1 MTSEEVL
8 KTNTTPVQATSN
20 PQANV
25 EQVQPNAINIPLQI
39 QPIIAQPAQ
48 TEQVQ
53 NLQTNV
59 NSNMQQFQ
67 TNQPAPTPMAAQPK
81 VNNYNYD
88 FSNYQGS
95 ASNTGFNP
103 IVIDTNSM
111 NTEYKSQYAS
121 AINQLANQIL
131 NMRFSYNPNEDDL
144 LKQAAKYTT
153 QNTFEGMNA
162 KGILNSSLTAERV
175 TKVVGELIPT
185 YEKMAREE
193 FESNFN
199 MLMNT
204 AQFIMNLDDSQY
216 QKWQNDREMQWA
228 KQEAEYNKKQ
238 NAIKNAWERVDELGY
253 VDNEASIIL
262 GVPVGTLSKS
272 AREAKEEREYE
283 LKVWYE
289 KLEAQQKAEKEL
301 LALKNDLEKNMYDYQ
316 YQKELEANANATTT
330 ISMDTYDE
338 IIKNR
343 FATKDDLS
351 GQYVVTDDNK
361 SSLEQYLSSEVSAG
375 RMTQYDAKI
384 LIDKYAVSTEI
395 LNYPSTMSDTAK
407 NWINSMRQ
415 IEKSKNRTSSAEEVE
430 IGLTTA
436 LKSGLLDN
444 KDVKDIL
451 IALGYE
457 EG

>member
-25 EQVQPNAINIPLQI
+25 KQVQPNAISIPLQI

-53 NLQTNV
+53 NLATNV
-59 NSNMQQFQ
+59 NSNMQQFK
-67 TNQPAPTPMAAQPK
+67 TNQTAPIPVATQPK

-88 FSNYQGS
+88 FSNYQGN
-95 ASNTGFNP
+95 ASNVSQFNP
-103 IVIDTNSM
+103 IVIDTNNV

-131 NMRFSYNPNEDDL
+131 NMRFSYNPSEDDL
-144 LKQAAKYTT
+144 LRQAAKYTT

-301 LALKNDLEKNMYDYQ
+301 LALKNDLEKDMYDYQ
-316 YQKELEANANATTT
+316 YQKELEAKANTTTT
-330 ISMDTYDE
+330 ISMDTYDD

-343 FATKDDLS
+343 FAVKDDLS
-351 GQYVVTDDNK
+351 GQYVVTDDNMA
-361 SSLEQYLSSEVSAG
+361 SLQQYLANEVKSG

-384 LIDKYAVSTEI
+384 LTDKYGVSIPVTSILNKGEITPEQILKNFTIIQGANVTNPIKDNISGKRFASIDKLLEYYGYAS
-395 LNYPSTMSDTAK
+395 
-407 NWINSMRQ
+407 
-415 IEKSKNRTSSAEEVE
+415 VE
-430 IGLTTA
+430 
-436 LKSGLLDN
+436 
-444 KDVKDIL
+444 
-451 IALGYE
+451 
-457 EG
+457 